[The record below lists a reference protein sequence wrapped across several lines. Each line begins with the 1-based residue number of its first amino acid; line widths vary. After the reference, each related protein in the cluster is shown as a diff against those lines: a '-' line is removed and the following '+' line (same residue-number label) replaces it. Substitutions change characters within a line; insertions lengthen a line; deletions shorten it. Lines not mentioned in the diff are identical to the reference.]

1 MDLGSGFKL
10 VAVGINHYSSGRDPI
25 LDGPV
30 GLQTERIACTGQQ
43 LISDHTIS
51 GVELE
56 RFVAKSVVWDQATSR
71 KLDK

>member
-1 MDLGSGFKL
+1 MYYLHVQL
-10 VAVGINHYSSGRDPI
+10 
-25 LDGPV
+25 